1 MAPTAFYGKLSVSSV
16 RLPGM
21 RPPILSE
28 QSIRAAIR
36 ELGSSGDRITGVAVR
51 ELLLARYGAR
61 GGVARIYRV
70 LNESR
75 SEERERRTRTG
86 EPAASRS
93 EESRETAVA
102 RADLAEHRE
111 RAHQERWARET
122 DALRARLATA
132 ELGAREVDAGR
143 RRVTEL
149 ARALASAQARIA
161 ELERQQGEGR

>member
-1 MAPTAFYGKLSVSSV
+1 
-16 RLPGM
+16 M
-21 RPPILSE
+21 RPPILTE

-36 ELGSSGDRITGVAVR
+36 ELGTSGERITGVAVR

-75 SEERERRTRTG
+75 TEERERGARG
-86 EPAASRS
+86 SGGPALSRS
-93 EESRETAVA
+93 DESREAALA

-111 RAHQERWARET
+111 RTHQERWARET
-122 DALRARLATA
+122 DALRARLSAA
-132 ELGAREVDAGR
+132 ELAAREVEAAR

-149 ARALASAQARIA
+149 ARALASAQVRIA
-161 ELERQQGEGR
+161 ELERQHGEGH

>member
-1 MAPTAFYGKLSVSSV
+1 
-16 RLPGM
+16 M
-21 RPPILSE
+21 RPPILTE

-36 ELGSSGDRITGVAVR
+36 ELGTSGERITGVAVR

-75 SEERERRTRTG
+75 SEERDRGARAGVGPPR
-86 EPAASRS
+86 PKSD
-93 EESRETAVA
+93 ESREAAVA

-111 RAHQERWARET
+111 RTHQERWARET
-122 DALRARLATA
+122 DALRARLAA
-132 ELGAREVDAGR
+132 ADLAAREVEGAK
-143 RRVTEL
+143 RRVAEL

-161 ELERQQGEGR
+161 ELERQLGEGA